1 MVGIK
6 WYVIWI
12 TWLIRIL
19 MPYMILSL
27 IISLI
32 AIINM
37 QPRIK
42 DNPSLTT
49 KAIFK
54 STNFMV
60 GFSVLFIYS
69 IQTAFLILL
78 FGQIFSKSI
87 FIFWLFF
94 YFNIFL
100 NKIFNLAFI
109 AKVFAI
115 FFWLA
120 TGIDFTYNLGI
131 GAKYF
136 LCFMPNV
143 GLKLCFHVINQYE
156 RSCNKFSTF
165 FFKF

>member
-94 YFNIFL
+94 FFYFNIFL
-100 NKIFNLAFI
+100 NNFYSYFIFITSTTN
-109 AKVFAI
+109 
-115 FFWLA
+115 
-120 TGIDFTYNLGI
+120 TRID
-131 GAKYF
+131 YF
-136 LCFMPNV
+136 LTNDFLQQWMMSI
-143 GLKLCFHVINQYE
+143 F
-156 RSCNKFSTF
+156 
-165 FFKF
+165 